1 MWDLPLLKD
10 NFRWATAV
18 RYQVPG
24 PCGAVN
30 PAVRWKQY
38 QSLLPVV
45 TIAEGQNRS
54 SFSFTHPCAVPVN
67 RSDVVG
73 TQRNQVQL
81 RDGICMRHPAEEQ
94 LSFAVPFLRRRIS
107 FENAV

>member
-10 NFRWATAV
+10 NFSWATAM
-18 RYQVPG
+18 RYQVPR

-38 QSLLPVV
+38 KGLLLVV

-54 SFSFTHPCAVPVN
+54 SFTHPCAVPLK
-67 RSDVVG
+67 RPDVVG
-73 TQRNQVQL
+73 TQRDQVQL
-81 RDGICMRHPAEEQ
+81 RDGICMCHSAEEQ
-94 LSFAVPFLRRRIS
+94 LSFSVPFVRRRIS